1 MTDTMEL
8 APRERGE
15 DAALLQRS
23 RQLVGALTH
32 ELSPRDVRTGS
43 WFTKLLATYL
53 RHYDAHRLH
62 RAAATK
68 GTGADTTE
76 AIIRRACRAAFLSGA
91 GSGSVTTGITAVSA
105 DAGVPG
111 LVVGIPAAGLAVT
124 TEMVVN
130 ALINLRMAC
139 DLASAFQV
147 RFDPED
153 PSDFSRLYAIIR
165 GQGEHD
171 EDEEEEDSLGL
182 GRVEH
187 LARAQATHLGED
199 LGSKLLGESVS
210 RNIVPFLNV
219 VTSSVANWRRTR
231 RLGDAVLG
239 YVRLRR
245 SLEDANA
252 AIRSVA
258 PEAVSLL
265 LESAWFLF
273 VSDGR
278 LREEESAVLAHQ
290 LARLPP
296 SRRQETTDRFVEDAS
311 AWLKRLRSAPARARE
326 VLMWSLNQLSAADLT
341 VSAPE
346 RDLLRKAAEALHT
359 SMDSKHLDTLV
370 RRYRAEG
377 VTHAFAAPAR
387 VATQPARKPAGSK
400 GARAPRAAKARETS
414 AHLHH

>member
-1 MTDTMEL
+1 MAQTMEL

-15 DAALLQRS
+15 GAALLQRS
-23 RQLVGALTH
+23 WQLVGALTH
-32 ELSPRDVRTGS
+32 ELSPKDLRTGR

-62 RAAATK
+62 RVPAAR
-68 GTGADTTE
+68 GTGADITE
-76 AIIRRACRAAFLSGA
+76 AIIRRACGAAFLSGA
-91 GSGSVTTGITAVSA
+91 GSGSVTSGITVASA

-111 LVVGIPAAGLAVT
+111 LVVGIPAAGLVIT

-139 DLASAFQV
+139 DLASAFHV

-153 PSDFSRLYAIIR
+153 PSDFSRLYAITR
-165 GQGEHD
+165 GQGEHG
-171 EDEEEEDSLGL
+171 EDEEEDSLGL

-187 LARAQATHLGED
+187 LAEAKATNLGED
-199 LGSKLLGESVS
+199 LGAKLLGESVS
-210 RNIVPFLNV
+210 RNIVPLLNV
-219 VTSSVANWRRTR
+219 VTSSVDNWRRTR
-231 RLGDAVLG
+231 RLGEAVLA

-245 SLEDANA
+245 ALEDADA
-252 AIRSVA
+252 AIRRVA

-290 LARLPP
+290 LARLHP
-296 SRRQETTDRFVEDAS
+296 SRRQETTERFVEDAS
-311 AWLKRLRSAPARARE
+311 AWLHRLRSAPARARE

-341 VSAPE
+341 VPAPE
-346 RDLLRKAAEALHT
+346 RDLLRRAAEALHT
-359 SMDSKHLDTLV
+359 SMDSVHLDTLV
-370 RRYRAEG
+370 RRYRTEG

-387 VATQPARKPAGSK
+387 AATQPARKPAGRK
-400 GARAPRAAKARETS
+400 GARAPRAAKARETP
-414 AHLHH
+414 AHVH

>member
-1 MTDTMEL
+1 MTQTMEL
-8 APRERGE
+8 APREREEG
-15 DAALLQRS
+15 AALLQRS
-23 RQLVGALTH
+23 WQLVGALTH
-32 ELSPRDVRTGS
+32 ELSPRDLRTGR
-43 WFTKLLATYL
+43 WFTKLLSTYL

-62 RAAATK
+62 RAAAAK

-76 AIIRRACRAAFLSGA
+76 AIIRRACGAAFLSGA
-91 GSGSVTTGITAVSA
+91 GSGSVTSGITVASA

-153 PSDFSRLYAIIR
+153 PSDFSRLYAITR
-165 GQGEHD
+165 GQAEHA
-171 EDEEEEDSLGL
+171 EDEEDPLGL

-187 LARAQATHLGED
+187 LARAKATDLGED

-210 RNIVPFLNV
+210 RNLVPFLNV

-231 RLGDAVLG
+231 RLGRSVLG

-245 SLEDANA
+245 ALEDADA
-252 AIRSVA
+252 AIRRVA

-265 LESAWFLF
+265 MESAWFLF

-278 LREEESAVLAHQ
+278 LRQEESAVLAHQ

-296 SRRQETTDRFVEDAS
+296 SRRQETTERFVEDAS

-346 RDLLRKAAEALHT
+346 RDLLRRAAEALHT
-359 SMDSKHLDTLV
+359 SMDSGHLDALV
-370 RRYRAEG
+370 RRYRTEG
-377 VTHAFAAPAR
+377 VTHAFAAPVRA
-387 VATQPARKPAGSK
+387 ATRPARKPASRK
-400 GARAPRAAKARETS
+400 TSRAAKARETP